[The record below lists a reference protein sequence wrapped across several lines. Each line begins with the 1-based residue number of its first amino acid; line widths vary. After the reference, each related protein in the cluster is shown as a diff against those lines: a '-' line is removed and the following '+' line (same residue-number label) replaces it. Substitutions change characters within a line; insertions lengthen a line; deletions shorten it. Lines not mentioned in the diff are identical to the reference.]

1 MVTNHPTEQE
11 TTEGYISAINIL
23 LAYDGSWH
31 AQAAVNLLSSLDLGS
46 RSTVTCLAVM
56 GTQNISAHEALQN
69 SLNDAGERL
78 KESGVQVT
86 TVLKAGN
93 PAASIND
100 WAELHDIDLTVIGA
114 KGLRATLGILLGG
127 VAQQVVEYSKSPVLV
142 VRAPFEGLRK
152 VLIVVD
158 GSIHSQRALHCIA
171 PPEFYGQCRFPLPA
185 DVDIRLVH
193 VLPPSVPQELAS
205 RAWTVGPEVMYPV
218 PARPVD
224 WDKVEAEEET
234 EGKKLLTDAMAPL
247 QNCGL
252 TATPILL
259 RGDAATEILEYIKS
273 HEIDLVVCGSR
284 GLNPVTG
291 WLLGSVSRKLVHYAE
306 SSILIVK

>member
-31 AQAAVNLLSSLDLGS
+31 AHAAVNLLSSLDLGS

-100 WAELHDIDLTVIGA
+100 WADLHDVDLTVIGA

-142 VRAPFEGLRK
+142 VTSPIRRIKKG
-152 VLIVVD
+152 
-158 GSIHSQRALHCIA
+158 
-171 PPEFYGQCRFPLPA
+171 A
-185 DVDIRLVH
+185 D
-193 VLPPSVPQELAS
+193 
-205 RAWTVGPEVMYPV
+205 
-218 PARPVD
+218 
-224 WDKVEAEEET
+224 
-234 EGKKLLTDAMAPL
+234 
-247 QNCGL
+247 
-252 TATPILL
+252 
-259 RGDAATEILEYIKS
+259 RG
-273 HEIDLVVCGSR
+273 
-284 GLNPVTG
+284 G
-291 WLLGSVSRKLVHYAE
+291 WLNS
-306 SSILIVK
+306 